1 MQPITVASARRWH
14 AYIQGALLVLMHE
27 RGARVSGS
35 LSILIYSAVPEG
47 KGVSSSA
54 ALEVSVMSALAAA
67 LGITLEGRQLALL
80 CQKVLYEPQRSE
92 VTTSCSNFSVVL
104 QAINA
109 PCAFSDVVSVSTCDL
124 TGGE

>member
-1 MQPITVASARRWH
+1 MLIVMDAEQLQQINGSSACRWH
-14 AYIQGALLVLMHE
+14 AYIQGALLVLMRE
-27 RGARVSGS
+27 CGARVPGS

-80 CQKVLYEPQRSE
+80 CQKVPRLSKA
-92 VTTSCSNFSVVL
+92 TLSH
-104 QAINA
+104 
-109 PCAFSDVVSVSTCDL
+109 
-124 TGGE
+124 